1 MVQKRHRLL
10 FFSKGQQIKKKP
22 SAFAQISLPVPIN
35 FVARA
40 DKFCCPWF
48 HTTTGNV
55 FHYHHHGL
63 SRRRAWIFRPILADA
78 KNLRKN

>member
-10 FFSKGQQIKKKP
+10 LFSRGQRIQKKP

-35 FVARA
+35 FVARR
-40 DKFCCPWF
+40 FLRRCPSF
-48 HTTTGNV
+48 FTPLPVV
-55 FHYHHHGL
+55 FH
-63 SRRRAWIFRPILADA
+63 ADGRGFFTLLHPEA